1 MNNNQ
6 LHPIIG
12 SGFIAKKFKKSLN
25 YLRKNNVVVYASG
38 ISNSLEKNKKNL
50 NKEIKKFLKFY
61 KKNNKRVIY
70 ISTYSICD
78 GSRFK
83 NKYVKNK
90 IKIEKIIKKKVANY
104 LIIRLPE
111 IVGNNKN
118 PNTLS
123 NFFYN
128 KVYKSKKFVLYQNVK
143 RNILDIDD
151 AIKSCLK
158 LIKLRNRKN
167 EIVNLLSNKFHTP
180 SQIVNIFEKILYKK
194 AYFEIKKIKKAKWYL
209 ENNFYVKTNNS
220 YLFKTLKKYY
230 S

>member
-1 MNNNQ
+1 MNNKQ

-12 SGFIAKKFKKSLN
+12 SGFIAKKFKKYSN
-25 YLRKNNVVVYASG
+25 YLRKNNVIVYAAG

-50 NKEIKKFLKFY
+50 NKEINKFAKFY
-61 KKNNKRVIY
+61 KKVDKRIIY
-70 ISTYSICD
+70 ISTYSISD
-78 GSRFK
+78 SSRLK

-90 IKIEKIIKKKVANY
+90 IQIEQIIKKKVPNY

-111 IVGNNKN
+111 IIGNNKN
-118 PNTLS
+118 PYTLS

-128 KVYKSKKFVLYQNVK
+128 KINKFEKFILYQGAK

-151 AIKSCLK
+151 AIKNSIK
-158 LIKLRNRKN
+158 LIKLKTTKN
-167 EIVNLLSNKFHTP
+167 DVVNLLNYQFYTP
-180 SQIVNIFEKILYKK
+180 FQIVKTFEKILNKK
-194 AYFEIKKIKKAKWYL
+194 ANFKIKKIDKKNWFLK
-209 ENNFYVKTNNS
+209 NNFKIKTKNI